1 MVGPIRGVARVLAG
15 SQARVT
21 EQFAHD
27 SSIAHRPAVAW
38 LEVRRIVAVFDV
50 APPDSLGVT
59 SRAVDQVGDK
69 DIREPE
75 PITPSDFPVARQSK
89 SAVPQQRPLLSQKP
103 GRIRRGSPEVVTVC
117 QQRSSK
123 LVHVASPVI

>member
-1 MVGPIRGVARVLAG
+1 MRGPLLGVLAFDPELSRGRRGMVGPIRGVARVLAG

-27 SSIAHRPAVAW
+27 SGIAHRPAVAW

-69 DIREPE
+69 DIRETE
-75 PITPSDFPVARQSK
+75 PVAPGDFPVARQSK
-89 SAVPQQRPLLSQKP
+89 DPSGATAAPVVVPEAGLDPAR
-103 GRIRRGSPEVVTVC
+103 
-117 QQRSSK
+117 
-123 LVHVASPVI
+123 